1 MPSSEFLRT
10 EVTHYLILSDQL
22 KAAYGEIDDETVAD
36 TLEGISELPDM
47 ILEVVRSG
55 LEDDMLLKALKS
67 RIEEMQARLERF
79 KLRSEKKRELASWA
93 MGAAG
98 IPRLQGPDFSV
109 SLRQANPHLEILD
122 EQVLPS
128 DFLVP
133 QPPKLDRAGIISRL
147 KAGDS
152 VPGAM
157 LAYGQPHITVRV
169 R

>member
-1 MPSSEFLRT
+1 MDQTLLRT
-10 EVTHYLILSDQL
+10 ELTHYLILADQL
-22 KAAYGEIDDETVAD
+22 KAAYGEIDDETLAD

-55 LEDDMLLKALKS
+55 VEDEMLAKALKG

-79 KLRSEKKRELASWA
+79 KTRSEKKRELATWA

-98 IPRLQGPDFSV
+98 MPRLQAPEFSV
-109 SLRQANPHLEILD
+109 SLRQGTPHLEIVD
-122 EQVLPS
+122 ETALPC

-133 QPPKLDRAGIISRL
+133 QPPKLDRTGLLSRL
-147 KAGDS
+147 KAGES
-152 VPGAM
+152 IPGAM